1 MRIPLRRKKDDKPA
15 LAREQLLVS
24 RPVRN
29 PYLKW
34 ERKEGGEVVI
44 SVPRDKSSRR
54 SNVLSKLVSLPEYR
68 QVQLDRVGAEVWLNC
83 DGSNTFEQVMARL
96 QEKHKLSRR
105 EAEVSLSLYTRKLM
119 EKKFIAL
126 LVPGEKKD
134 AVIPLNK

>member
-54 SNVLSKLVSLPEYR
+54 SNVLSKIVSLPEYR

-83 DGSNTFEQVMARL
+83 DGSNTFEQVMTRL

>member
-1 MRIPLRRKKDDKPA
+1 MKLPSLRKKKEKPS
-15 LAREQLLVS
+15 LAKEQLLIS

-44 SVPRDKSSRR
+44 SVPRDRGKRA
-54 SNVLSKLVSLPEYR
+54 NVLSKFVSLPDYR

-83 DGSNTFEQVMARL
+83 DGSKTFAQIMDLL

-119 EKKFIAL
+119 EKKFLAL
-126 LVPGEKKD
+126 LVPGEKGET
-134 AVIPLNK
+134 V

>member
-1 MRIPLRRKKDDKPA
+1 MKLSWRKKKEKPS
-15 LAREQLLVS
+15 LAKEQLLIS

-44 SVPRDKSSRR
+44 SVPRDRGKRA
-54 SNVLSKLVSLPEYR
+54 NVLSKFVSLPDYR
-68 QVQLDRVGAEVWLNC
+68 QVQLDRVGADVWLNC
-83 DGSNTFEQVMARL
+83 DGAKTFGQIMDLL

-119 EKKFIAL
+119 EKKFLAL
-126 LVPGEKKD
+126 LVPGEKGE
-134 AVIPLNK
+134 AV

>member
-1 MRIPLRRKKDDKPA
+1 MKLSLRRKKEKPS
-15 LAREQLLVS
+15 LAREQLLIS

-44 SVPRDKSSRR
+44 SVPRDR
-54 SNVLSKLVSLPEYR
+54 SKRANVLSKFVSLPDYR

-83 DGSNTFEQVMARL
+83 DGSKTFGQIMDLL

-119 EKKFIAL
+119 EKKFLAL
-126 LVPGEKKD
+126 LVPGEKGG
-134 AVIPLNK
+134 AV

>member
-54 SNVLSKLVSLPEYR
+54 SNVLSKIVSLPEDR

-83 DGSNTFEQVMARL
+83 DGSNTFEQVMALL

-105 EAEVSLSLYTRKLM
+105 EAEVSLSLYTKKLM

-126 LVPGEKKD
+126 LVPGEKKN

>member
-34 ERKEGGEVVI
+34 ERKKGGEVVI

-54 SNVLSKLVSLPEYR
+54 SNVLSKIVSLPEYR

-83 DGSNTFEQVMARL
+83 DGSNTFEQVMALL

-105 EAEVSLSLYTRKLM
+105 EAEVSLSLYTKKLM

-126 LVPGEKKD
+126 LVPGEKKN

>member
-1 MRIPLRRKKDDKPA
+1 MKLSWRKKKEKPS
-15 LAREQLLVS
+15 LAKEQLLIS

-44 SVPRDKSSRR
+44 SVPRDRGKRA
-54 SNVLSKLVSLPEYR
+54 NVLSKFVSLPDYR
-68 QVQLDRVGAEVWLNC
+68 QVQLDRVGADVWLNC
-83 DGSNTFEQVMARL
+83 DGAKTFGQIMDFL

-119 EKKFIAL
+119 EKKFLAL
-126 LVPGEKKD
+126 LVPGEKGE
-134 AVIPLNK
+134 AV

>member
-1 MRIPLRRKKDDKPA
+1 LRKKKERPS
-15 LAREQLLVS
+15 LAKEQLLIS

-44 SVPRDKSSRR
+44 SVPRDRGKRA
-54 SNVLSKLVSLPEYR
+54 NVLSKFVSLPDYR

-83 DGSNTFEQVMARL
+83 DGSKTFGQIMDLL

-119 EKKFIAL
+119 EKKFLAL
-126 LVPGEKKD
+126 LVPGEKGE
-134 AVIPLNK
+134 AV